1 MLAKFL
7 KRSGVAAIVIAAIA
21 AVTVPAIATPDIWN
35 WTDASSLL
43 PFRDGRSIVL
53 SASTKG
59 ATLLSDGEHT
69 YRFDGTT
76 LTDLTSA
83 LRNRDVQTVAGIWSD
98 TSKWLIASTS
108 LTDAKTRLYA
118 TDGSSWIDM
127 SNGLRL
133 TRAGV
138 DASGYKGQ
146 WYVRTYEP
154 TPDNATQLG
163 SWSFINGEGTTPVS
177 VHLPGTVS
185 LNRAGCLNSNGSSA
199 CTGVQTFTNINGSWY
214 FFGGSMG
221 TRGASGK
228 MLQDASAGVW
238 SANGATLAPLTG
250 IPAFKY
256 VSGVWNGGSEAL
268 IGTSDVDTNPFA
280 MDRLWLFNG
289 TELREVTNQALAMG
303 LMSTDARDVHA
314 AWNGR
319 SWMIIAGKR
328 LTRYDGTTMTA
339 QEQTRDAFQT
349 VSSNGNGLFVL
360 GGAESNQGSQ
370 LATLPLTAKL
380 ATVEEN
386 LSAPAP
392 SASVTNEVLSALYGP
407 KVTITSNP
415 SSLRIGDGK
424 TYSFTATAE
433 SPNGIDH
440 IDIYIQG
447 AKIKSCYDTSC
458 TYTQVYW
465 TNRELTRRVDFVAR
479 AVDTKGYAND
489 TKPTWLVVDQRSN
502 ETGPAIVDERAPV
515 VIPSVQTWT
524 QDAAAPTLWTEWLD
538 PRPSMLI
545 TSDSIVYHVA
555 AKDARGVTS
564 IEVWV
569 NGKNVNACSF
579 AAEALAVQQCAFTL
593 RGADYGFGTTVYANA
608 NIRSATKNAWTKGVS
623 IVRDTTP
630 AQPKG
635 VSTKPS
641 TNATVTSAINTA
653 TSQLV
658 PDTGTTMRGTAV
670 NYTVSAQNNVYGID
684 RVEISLNG
692 EMYRTCKFGNAMS
705 LVNCV
710 ATVDTMKYTSGAT
723 LTFAGWL
730 VDTQGHTLNAG
741 TRSVG
746 IRTNTQQ
753 INTTSASHDQNMTA
767 WTWLAPMVSEL
778 TEGRTTTYSV
788 GSWSP
793 NGVTRIEMIVDGS
806 VRGSCVWSVGAGNRE
821 CSYDV
826 KTSDWSHGHTVS
838 VNARVIDAKGN
849 VVWTEPRVIMIK
861 RSWEPVG
868 PASYVQLEVNRPTG
882 YLAGSDLTFTM
893 RGWSQSGTKKIDLFV
908 NGVVA
913 ATCPTDACTYTLKNV
928 IVPTVEYSAR
938 LTDSLGRETWTDL
951 KGTERQ

>member
-7 KRSGVAAIVIAAIA
+7 KRGSVVALFVATLVAI
-21 AVTVPAIATPDIWN
+21 TVPAIATPDVWN

-43 PFRDGRSIVL
+43 PFRDGQSIVF

-59 ATLLSDGEHT
+59 ATLLSDGEHA

-76 LTDLTSA
+76 LTDLTGA
-83 LRNRDVQTVAGIWSD
+83 LRGRDIQTVSGVWSD
-98 TSKWLIASTS
+98 TNKWLVASTNP
-108 LTDAKTRLYA
+108 TDTKTRLYV
-118 TDGSSWIDM
+118 TDGSSWM
-127 SNGLRL
+127 EMGNGLRL

-146 WYVRTYEP
+146 WYIRTYES

-163 SWSFINGEGTTPVS
+163 SWSLVNGEGSTPVS
-177 VHLPGTVS
+177 VQLPATIS
-185 LNRAGCLNSNGSSA
+185 MNRAGCMGGSA
-199 CTGVQTFTNINGSWY
+199 CTGVQTFTNINGTWY
-214 FFGGSMG
+214 FLGGSMG
-221 TRGASGK
+221 TQGSNGK
-228 MLQDASAGVW
+228 MLQEASAGIWNV
-238 SANGATLAPLTG
+238 NGNGTTLTPLTG
-250 IPAFKY
+250 IPVFKY

-289 TELREVTNQALAMG
+289 KELREVTSQALAMG
-303 LMSTDARDVHA
+303 LMSTDARDVRA

-319 SWMIIAGKR
+319 SWMILGGKR

-349 VSSNGNGLFVL
+349 ISSNGNGLFVL
-360 GGAESNQGSQ
+360 GGAESTQGSQ

-380 ATVEEN
+380 TTVEEN
-386 LSAPAP
+386 LNAPVP
-392 SASVTNEVLSALYGP
+392 SGSVKNEVLSALYGP
-407 KVTITSNP
+407 KITIDSNP
-415 SSLRIGDGK
+415 NTLRIGDGK
-424 TYSFTATAE
+424 TFAFTATAE

-440 IDIYIQG
+440 IDIYVQG
-447 AKIKSCYDTSC
+447 AKVKSCYDNSC

-465 TNRELTRRVDFVAR
+465 TNHELTRRVDFVAR

-489 TKPTWLVVDQRSN
+489 TKQTWLVVDQRSN
-502 ETGPAIVDERAPV
+502 ATGPVVVDERTPV
-515 VIPSVQTWT
+515 VIPSLQTWT
-524 QDAAAPTLWTEWLD
+524 QDEAAPTMWTEWLD
-538 PRPSMLI
+538 PRPSVLL
-545 TSDSIVYHVA
+545 TSDSVTYHVA

-569 NGKNVNACSF
+569 NGKNINTCSF
-579 AAEALAVQQCAFTL
+579 SAETLTIRQCSFTL
-593 RGADYGFGTTVYANA
+593 RGADYGFGTTVFANA
-608 NIRSATKNAWTKGVS
+608 NIRSTNKNAWTKGVS

-630 AQPKG
+630 AKPKG
-635 VSTKPS
+635 VSAQS
-641 TNATVTSAINTA
+641 THSTASTALTTA
-653 TSQLV
+653 TSQLA
-658 PDTGTTMRGTAV
+658 PNTGTTMRGTAV
-670 NYTVSAQNNVYGID
+670 TYTVSAQNNILGID
-684 RVEISLNG
+684 RIEISLNG
-692 EMYRTCKFGNAMS
+692 QIYRTCKFGNAMS
-705 LVNCV
+705 RVDCT

-730 VDTQGHTLNAG
+730 VDTQGHTLNAE

-753 INTTSASHDQNMTA
+753 TNTTSATRDQNMTA

-793 NGVTRIEMIVDGS
+793 NGVTRIEMIVDGT
-806 VRGSCVWSVGAGNRE
+806 VRGSCVWTAGTGNRE

-849 VVWTEPRVIMIK
+849 IVWTEPRVITIK
-861 RSWEPVG
+861 RSWEPTG

-882 YLAGSDLTFTM
+882 YLATSDLTFTM
-893 RGWSQSGTKKIDLFV
+893 RGWSQSGVKKIELFV
-908 NGVVA
+908 NGAIA

-928 IVPTVEYSAR
+928 IIPTVEYSAR